1 MVANLPCLTTYEHE
15 MFYLLRAGIVLRQ
28 KAGPG
33 GSMDVWRFW
42 QLGRYRAGA
51 PINSSMV
58 TALPSITHG
67 LPEIYVE
74 VCWVICDAAN
84 LIAPRAI
91 RADIASGTRSS
102 VPDHA
107 RTILAVPCS
116 VQCPLPTHSDGP
128 SLWLYREARVDLSEL
143 DSRRRA
149 RVHRKCA

>member
-84 LIAPRAI
+84 LIPRGAGCHHLN
-91 RADIASGTRSS
+91 AWIASLS
-102 VPDHA
+102 
-107 RTILAVPCS
+107 TIA
-116 VQCPLPTHSDGP
+116 
-128 SLWLYREARVDLSEL
+128 WLIFGS
-143 DSRRRA
+143 
-149 RVHRKCA
+149 CAA